1 MKLLIFT
8 RYPEPGS
15 VKTRLIPTL
24 GAEGACKLHSMM
36 AKHTIKR
43 LESLCA
49 LTEVCFTGQGEKEMQ
64 AWLGKTLSYY
74 PQGGGDLGERLQ
86 RAFTRAFCQG
96 KDKVVIV
103 GTDCPDLTAAHVR
116 TAFELL
122 AEADLILGPA
132 KDGGYYLLGLN
143 RLHENLFAS
152 IPWGTAE
159 VLQVTLYKAK
169 LLGLKTVLLEELSD
183 VDRPEDLRALAK
195 RKNLGLEQAL
205 E

>member
-8 RYPEPGS
+8 RYPAPGS

-36 AKHTIKR
+36 AKHTMKR

-49 LTEVCFTGQGEKEMQ
+49 LTEVCFTGPGEKEMQ

-74 PQGGGDLGERLQ
+74 PQGDGDLGEKLQ
-86 RAFTRAFCQG
+86 RAFARAFGQG
-96 KDKVVIV
+96 EDKVVVV

-143 RLHENLFAS
+143 RLHENLFTS

-159 VLQVTLYKAK
+159 VLQMTLHKAR

-183 VDRPEDLRALAK
+183 VDRPEDLRELVK